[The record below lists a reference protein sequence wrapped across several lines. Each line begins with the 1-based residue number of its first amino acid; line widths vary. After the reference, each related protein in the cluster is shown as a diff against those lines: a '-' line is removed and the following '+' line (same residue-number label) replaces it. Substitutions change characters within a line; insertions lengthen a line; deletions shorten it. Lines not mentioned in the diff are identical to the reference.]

1 MNRDALICVR
11 YWRNSLADAG
21 LGRGAFRNDDV
32 AAFIPV
38 NSSSLL
44 QGRVNAE
51 AVAALFRGSDAEA
64 ESLTVLL
71 RPFVYRARTEHG
83 RRFSPLPDVLTPIVS
98 QVTLFQ
104 DGQLTIPMKTVVPR
118 DVLEPLGHNSF
129 TIGTV
134 EKQDSFLTR
143 FPQPGG
149 AAEVEAESGS
159 SAANWSAFR
168 QYCDRFAQAVFPNLS
183 SDERFKRTEEG
194 FIEARLR

>member
-1 MNRDALICVR
+1 MLDDGRVNRDALICAR

-21 LGRGAFRNDDV
+21 LGRGAFRKDDV
-32 AAFIPV
+32 AAFTPV
-38 NSSSLL
+38 DSSFLL
-44 QGRVNAE
+44 QGRVDTE
-51 AVAALFRGSDAEA
+51 AAAALFRGSHAEA
-64 ESLTVLL
+64 ESRTVLP
-71 RPFVYRARTEHG
+71 RPLVYRARTEHG

-118 DVLEPLGHNSF
+118 DLLEPLGLNSF

-134 EKQDSFLTR
+134 EDRDSFLTR
-143 FPQPGG
+143 FPEPRG

-168 QYCDRFAQAVFPNLS
+168 QYCDRFAQAVF
-183 SDERFKRTEEG
+183 RRT
-194 FIEARLR
+194 L